1 MSQVVEVRKGT
12 YHDSV
17 TLMQLSQELNA
28 RTDVTTALVA
38 MATELNLSMLDDMG
52 FDRPADSTPN
62 DLVVALDVADEAA
75 AKAALDA
82 LDAAMSRQPARGGG
96 LGGQGLP
103 PPPTVGSA
111 ARRAEATL
119 ALISTPGRVAAL
131 DAADALASGLDVMV
145 FSDNVPLSHEIALKD
160 MAATLGRLVMG
171 PDCGTAVVDGVGL
184 GFANVVRPGPV
195 GIVAASGTGAQQLL
209 ALLDGADVGVSH
221 CLGVGGR
228 DLSSQVRGR
237 STLAALDRL
246 AADDTVTTIVV
257 VSKPPASEVADL
269 VSRHA
274 ESLGKPVILGFLAAG
289 RPDLTATAA
298 QVVEAVGS
306 TWEDPRRWG
315 SARSVVEP
323 VVEPVVETVVETVE
337 TVETVEA
344 TARSGATAVSGYL
357 RGLFT
362 GGTLCDE
369 AMLIAADS
377 LGLLSSNI
385 PLTGHLRLDDD
396 LTSRGHTFIDFG
408 DDRLTVG
415 RPHPM
420 IDPTLR
426 LERLVRELD
435 DPQCAVV
442 LLDVVLGYGAHA
454 DPASDLAAVISASD
468 KPVVISLIGT
478 RDDPQGLEQ
487 AATRLAESGAVVHA
501 SNAAAAREAVAL
513 LGGSSA

>member
-1 MSQVVEVRKGT
+1 MSQVLEVRKGT

-28 RTDVTTALVA
+28 RADVTTALVA

-52 FDRPADSTPN
+52 FDRPADATPN

-103 PPPTVGSA
+103 PPPTVSAA

-145 FSDNVPLSHEIALKD
+145 FSDNVPLGHEIALKD

-171 PDCGTAVVDGVGL
+171 PDCGTAIVDGVGL

-228 DLSSQVRGR
+228 DLSSHVRGR

-257 VSKPPASEVADL
+257 VSKPPAPEVADR

-298 QVVEAVGS
+298 EVVRAVGS
-306 TWEDPRRWG
+306 TWEDPRRWEAEG
-315 SARSVVEP
+315 SVDEP
-323 VVEPVVETVVETVE
+323 VETTP
-337 TVETVEA
+337 
-344 TARSGATAVSGYL
+344 RSGTSASSGYL
-357 RGLFT
+357 RGLFS

-377 LGLLSSNI
+377 LGVLSSNI
-385 PLTGHLRLDDD
+385 PLTGHRRLDDD
-396 LTSRGHTFIDFG
+396 LASSGHTFIDFG
-408 DDRLTVG
+408 DDQLTVG

-426 LERLVRELD
+426 LERLARELD
-435 DPQCAVV
+435 DPECTVV

-454 DPASDLAAVISASD
+454 DPATDLAAVISASD
-468 KPVVISLIGT
+468 KPVVVSLIAT
-478 RDDPQGLEQ
+478 RDDPQGLEST
-487 AATRLAESGAVVHA
+487 ASRLAESGAVVHA
-501 SNAAAAREAVAL
+501 SNAAAAREAVGL
-513 LGGSSA
+513 LRGSPV